1 MKDKKEIISFGD
13 FEKVDLRVGK
23 IISVEGLKGYNRILR
38 ITVDLGDEKREIM
51 SGIAKHYSPE
61 ELVHKSV
68 IVCANLEPK
77 KFGENTSNGMI
88 LAAAAAAAG
97 DKDKKPVL
105 LTVFE
110 EVEPGSPIL

>member
-1 MKDKKEIISFGD
+1 MSNKKEIISFGD

-23 IISVEGLKGYNRILR
+23 IINVESLKGYNNSLK
-38 ITVDLGDEKREIM
+38 ITVDLGDEKREII

-88 LAAAAAAAG
+88 LAAAAAAE
-97 DKDKKPVL
+97 KDKKPVL